1 MSHAI
6 SLDSLLNLPAMGI
19 PVVNYSPESTW
30 EFGAAAQ
37 GYFRLPNQERTSIVQ
52 LDGTYSLRHQWYVNT
67 QGTLYFGNRTLSP
80 NSLIASSPIDLILLD
95 IMMGEMSGLEMAEK
109 LRSDIGYRESGIGI
123 PPIIFLT
130 ALSDEDTVLQ
140 GFQLGADDYISKPF
154 RIAEVL
160 ARVAAVLRRSATP
173 KTAVQNSSEV
183 QNSSTIVFEGI
194 VVNKA
199 DMSLKVDGET
209 VVMTRK
215 EIELLCYLLTHR
227 GQILSREH
235 LLKNVWDSNG
245 FVLERTVD
253 VHITHLRK
261 KLGQYGKRIVTKSG
275 YGYMFS
281 V

>member
-1 MSHAI
+1 MAEQRI
-6 SLDSLLNLPAMGI
+6 L
-19 PVVNYSPESTW
+19 
-30 EFGAAAQ
+30 
-37 GYFRLPNQERTSIVQ
+37 IVDDEEDICMI
-52 LDGTYSLRHQWYVNT
+52 LSYSLQKAGYKT
-67 QGTLYFGNRTLSP
+67 
-80 NSLIASSPIDLILLD
+80 LIAHSAEEALENYELSIKNHEIDLILLD
-95 IMMGEMSGLEMAEK
+95 IMMGKISGLEMAEK
-109 LRSDIGYRESGIGI
+109 LKSKNHI

-140 GFQLGADDYISKPF
+140 GFKLGADDYISKPF

-160 ARVAAVLRRSATP
+160 ARVAAVLRRSATL
-173 KTAVQNSSEV
+173 KTAVQSSSEV

-199 DMSLKVDGET
+199 DMSLKVDGEA

-245 FVLERTVD
+245 FVMERTVD
-253 VHITHLRK
+253 VHITHLRR

>member
-1 MSHAI
+1 MAKQRI
-6 SLDSLLNLPAMGI
+6 L
-19 PVVNYSPESTW
+19 
-30 EFGAAAQ
+30 
-37 GYFRLPNQERTSIVQ
+37 IVDDEEDICMI
-52 LDGTYSLRHQWYVNT
+52 LSYSLQKAGYEV
-67 QGTLYFGNRTLSP
+67 
-80 NSLIASSPIDLILLD
+80 LIAHSAEEALDNYELRIKNYEVDLILLD
-95 IMMGEMSGLEMAEK
+95 IMMGEMSGLEMANH
-109 LRSDIGYRESGIGI
+109 LRLDNVQSDNL

-140 GFQLGADDYISKPF
+140 GFKLGADDYISKPF

-199 DMSLKVDGET
+199 DMSLKVDGEA

-253 VHITHLRK
+253 VHITHLRR

>member
-1 MSHAI
+1 MAKQRI
-6 SLDSLLNLPAMGI
+6 L
-19 PVVNYSPESTW
+19 
-30 EFGAAAQ
+30 
-37 GYFRLPNQERTSIVQ
+37 IVDDEEDICMI
-52 LDGTYSLRHQWYVNT
+52 LSYSLQKAGYEVLVAHSAEEALANYELRIKNYEV
-67 QGTLYFGNRTLSP
+67 
-80 NSLIASSPIDLILLD
+80 DLILLD
-95 IMMGEMSGLEMAEK
+95 IMMDKMSGLEMAEK
-109 LRSDIGYRESGIGI
+109 LRLDIGRTQSELLDASLLDIGM

-140 GFQLGADDYISKPF
+140 GFKLGADDYISKPF

-160 ARVAAVLRRSATP
+160 ARVAAVLRR
-173 KTAVQNSSEV
+173 TAEQGAKNQEPRPIS
-183 QNSSTIVFEGI
+183 NDCIVFEGI

-199 DMSLKVDGET
+199 DMSLKVDGEA

-275 YGYMFS
+275 YGYLFS

>member
-1 MSHAI
+1 MAKQRI
-6 SLDSLLNLPAMGI
+6 L
-19 PVVNYSPESTW
+19 
-30 EFGAAAQ
+30 
-37 GYFRLPNQERTSIVQ
+37 IVDDEEDICMI
-52 LDGTYSLRHQWYVNT
+52 LSYSLQKAGYEV
-67 QGTLYFGNRTLSP
+67 
-80 NSLIASSPIDLILLD
+80 LIAHSAEEALELLQSPIAHTPSPIDLILLD

-109 LRSDIGYRESGIGI
+109 LRSDIGRSQSELLDASLLDIGAT
-123 PPIIFLT
+123 PIIFLT

-140 GFQLGADDYISKPF
+140 GFKLGADDYISKPF

-160 ARVAAVLRRSATP
+160 ARIAAVLRRSATP

-199 DMSLKVDGET
+199 DMSLKVDGEA

-253 VHITHLRK
+253 VHITHLRR

>member
-1 MSHAI
+1 MAEQRI
-6 SLDSLLNLPAMGI
+6 L
-19 PVVNYSPESTW
+19 
-30 EFGAAAQ
+30 
-37 GYFRLPNQERTSIVQ
+37 IVDDEEDICMI
-52 LDGTYSLRHQWYVNT
+52 LSYSLQKAGYKT
-67 QGTLYFGNRTLSP
+67 
-80 NSLIASSPIDLILLD
+80 LIAHSAEEALENYELSIKNHEIDLILLD
-95 IMMGEMSGLEMAEK
+95 IMMGEISGLEMAEK
-109 LRSDIGYRESGIGI
+109 LKSENHI

-140 GFQLGADDYISKPF
+140 GFKLGADDYISKPF

-160 ARVAAVLRRSATP
+160 ARVAAVLRRSAIL
-173 KTAVQNSSEV
+173 KTAVQSSSEV

-199 DMSLKVDGET
+199 DMSLKVDSEA

-245 FVLERTVD
+245 FVMERTVD
-253 VHITHLRK
+253 VHITHLRR

>member
-1 MSHAI
+1 MAKQRI
-6 SLDSLLNLPAMGI
+6 L
-19 PVVNYSPESTW
+19 
-30 EFGAAAQ
+30 
-37 GYFRLPNQERTSIVQ
+37 IVDDEEDICMI
-52 LDGTYSLRHQWYVNT
+52 LSYSLQKAGYEVLVAHSAEEALANYELRIK
-67 QGTLYFGNRTLSP
+67 
-80 NSLIASSPIDLILLD
+80 NSEVDLILLD
-95 IMMGEMSGLEMAEK
+95 IMMGEMSGLEMANH
-109 LRSDIGYRESGIGI
+109 LRLDNVQSDNL

-160 ARVAAVLRRSATP
+160 ARVAAVLRR
-173 KTAVQNSSEV
+173 TAEQGAKNQEPRPIS
-183 QNSSTIVFEGI
+183 NDCIVFEGI

-199 DMSLKVDGET
+199 DMSLKVDGEA

-245 FVLERTVD
+245 FVMERTVD

-261 KLGQYGKRIVTKSG
+261 KLGQYGKRIITKSG

>member
-1 MSHAI
+1 MAKQRI
-6 SLDSLLNLPAMGI
+6 L
-19 PVVNYSPESTW
+19 
-30 EFGAAAQ
+30 
-37 GYFRLPNQERTSIVQ
+37 IVDDEEDICMI
-52 LDGTYSLRHQWYVNT
+52 LSYSLQKAGYEVLVAHSAEEALELLQ
-67 QGTLYFGNRTLSP
+67 SP

-109 LRSDIGYRESGIGI
+109 LRSDIGNRESGIGI

-140 GFQLGADDYISKPF
+140 GFKLGADDYISKPF

-173 KTAVQNSSEV
+173 KTIVQDSSEV

-199 DMSLKVDGET
+199 DMSLKVDGEA

-253 VHITHLRK
+253 VHITHLRR
-261 KLGQYGKRIVTKSG
+261 KLGQYGKRIITKSG
-275 YGYMFS
+275 YGYMFEN
-281 V
+281 

>member
-1 MSHAI
+1 MAKQRI
-6 SLDSLLNLPAMGI
+6 L
-19 PVVNYSPESTW
+19 
-30 EFGAAAQ
+30 
-37 GYFRLPNQERTSIVQ
+37 IVDDEEDICMI
-52 LDGTYSLRHQWYVNT
+52 LSYSLQKAGYEVLVAHSAEEALELLQ
-67 QGTLYFGNRTLSP
+67 SP

-130 ALSDEDTVLQ
+130 ALSDEDTVLK
-140 GFQLGADDYISKPF
+140 GFNLGADDYISKPF

-199 DMSLKVDGET
+199 DMSLKVDGEA

-235 LLKNVWDSNG
+235 LLQNVWDSNG

-261 KLGQYGKRIVTKSG
+261 KLGQYSKRIVTKSG

>member
-1 MSHAI
+1 MAKQRI
-6 SLDSLLNLPAMGI
+6 L
-19 PVVNYSPESTW
+19 
-30 EFGAAAQ
+30 
-37 GYFRLPNQERTSIVQ
+37 IVDDEEDICMI
-52 LDGTYSLRHQWYVNT
+52 LSYSLQKAGYEVLVAHSAEEALANYELRIKNYEV
-67 QGTLYFGNRTLSP
+67 
-80 NSLIASSPIDLILLD
+80 DLILLD
-95 IMMGEMSGLEMAEK
+95 IMMGEMSGLEMAEILNQEPGTK
-109 LRSDIGYRESGIGI
+109 SQDRSV

-140 GFQLGADDYISKPF
+140 GFKLGADDYISKPF

-160 ARVAAVLRRSATP
+160 ARVAAVLRRTEASRREGDEAIR
-173 KTAVQNSSEV
+173 QEGENC
-183 QNSSTIVFEGI
+183 IVFEGI

-199 DMSLKVDGET
+199 DMSLKVDGEA

-275 YGYMFS
+275 YGYLFS

>member
-1 MSHAI
+1 MAKQRI
-6 SLDSLLNLPAMGI
+6 L
-19 PVVNYSPESTW
+19 
-30 EFGAAAQ
+30 
-37 GYFRLPNQERTSIVQ
+37 IVDDEEDICMI
-52 LDGTYSLRHQWYVNT
+52 LSYSLQKAGYEVLVAHSAEEALANYELRIKNYEV
-67 QGTLYFGNRTLSP
+67 
-80 NSLIASSPIDLILLD
+80 DLILLD
-95 IMMGEMSGLEMAEK
+95 IMMGAMSGLEMAEK
-109 LRSDIGYRESGIGI
+109 LRSDIGYRVSDIGNRESGIGI

-140 GFQLGADDYISKPF
+140 GFKLGADDYISKPF

-183 QNSSTIVFEGI
+183 QNSSTIVCEGI

-199 DMSLKVDGET
+199 DMSLKVDDEV

-235 LLKNVWDSNG
+235 LLQNVWDSNG

>member
-1 MSHAI
+1 MAKQRI
-6 SLDSLLNLPAMGI
+6 L
-19 PVVNYSPESTW
+19 
-30 EFGAAAQ
+30 
-37 GYFRLPNQERTSIVQ
+37 IVDDEEDICMI
-52 LDGTYSLRHQWYVNT
+52 LSYSLQKAGYEVLVAHSAEEALELLQ
-67 QGTLYFGNRTLSP
+67 SP

-109 LRSDIGYRESGIGI
+109 LKSENGNVKGENHL

-140 GFQLGADDYISKPF
+140 GFKLGADDYISKPF

-160 ARVAAVLRRSATP
+160 ARVAAVLRR
-173 KTAVQNSSEV
+173 TAEQGAKNQEPRPIS
-183 QNSSTIVFEGI
+183 NDCIVFEGI

-199 DMSLKVDGET
+199 DMSLKVDDEA

>member
-1 MSHAI
+1 MAKQRI
-6 SLDSLLNLPAMGI
+6 L
-19 PVVNYSPESTW
+19 
-30 EFGAAAQ
+30 
-37 GYFRLPNQERTSIVQ
+37 IVDDEEDICMI
-52 LDGTYSLRHQWYVNT
+52 LSYSLQKAGYD
-67 QGTLYFGNRTLSP
+67 TLVAHSAEEALELLQSP

-109 LRSDIGYRESGIGI
+109 LRLSPNSLIASSPSSPQGASI

-140 GFQLGADDYISKPF
+140 GFKLGADDYISKPF

-199 DMSLKVDGET
+199 DMSLKVDGEA

-245 FVLERTVD
+245 FVMERTVD
-253 VHITHLRK
+253 VHITHLRR

>member
-1 MSHAI
+1 MAKQRI
-6 SLDSLLNLPAMGI
+6 L
-19 PVVNYSPESTW
+19 
-30 EFGAAAQ
+30 
-37 GYFRLPNQERTSIVQ
+37 IVDDEEDICMI
-52 LDGTYSLRHQWYVNT
+52 LSYSLQKAGYEVLVAHSAEEALDNYELRIKNYEV
-67 QGTLYFGNRTLSP
+67 
-80 NSLIASSPIDLILLD
+80 DLILLD

-109 LRSDIGYRESGIGI
+109 LKSENGNVKGENQL

-130 ALSDEDTVLQ
+130 ALSNEDTVLQ
-140 GFQLGADDYISKPF
+140 GFKLGADDYISKPF

-199 DMSLKVDGET
+199 DMSLKVDGEA

-275 YGYMFS
+275 YGYIFS

>member
-1 MSHAI
+1 MAKQRI
-6 SLDSLLNLPAMGI
+6 L
-19 PVVNYSPESTW
+19 
-30 EFGAAAQ
+30 
-37 GYFRLPNQERTSIVQ
+37 IVDDEEDICMI
-52 LDGTYSLRHQWYVNT
+52 LSYSLQKAGYEVLVAHSAEEALANYELKIKNYEV
-67 QGTLYFGNRTLSP
+67 
-80 NSLIASSPIDLILLD
+80 DLILLD
-95 IMMGEMSGLEMAEK
+95 IMMGEMSGLEMANH
-109 LRSDIGYRESGIGI
+109 LRLDNVQSDNL

-140 GFQLGADDYISKPF
+140 GFKLGADDYISKPF

-160 ARVAAVLRRSATP
+160 ARVAAVLRR
-173 KTAVQNSSEV
+173 TAEQGTKNKE
-183 QNSSTIVFEGI
+183 QRPICNDCIVFEGI

-199 DMSLKVDGET
+199 DMSLKVDGEA

-261 KLGQYGKRIVTKSG
+261 KLGQYGKRIITKSG
-275 YGYMFS
+275 YGYMFEN
-281 V
+281 

>member
-1 MSHAI
+1 MAKQRI
-6 SLDSLLNLPAMGI
+6 L
-19 PVVNYSPESTW
+19 
-30 EFGAAAQ
+30 
-37 GYFRLPNQERTSIVQ
+37 IVDDEEDICMI
-52 LDGTYSLRHQWYVNT
+52 LSYSLQKAGYE
-67 QGTLYFGNRTLSP
+67 TLVAHSAEEALE
-80 NSLIASSPIDLILLD
+80 LLQSPIANSPSPISLILLD
-95 IMMGEMSGLEMAEK
+95 IMMDGMSGLEMAERLK
-109 LRSDIGYRESGIGI
+109 SENGKVKSENHL

-140 GFQLGADDYISKPF
+140 GFKLGADDYISKPF

-160 ARVAAVLRRSATP
+160 ARVAAVLRR
-173 KTAVQNSSEV
+173 TAEQEAKNQEPRPIS
-183 QNSSTIVFEGI
+183 NDCIVFEGI

-235 LLKNVWDSNG
+235 LLQNVWDSNG

-261 KLGQYGKRIVTKSG
+261 KLGQYGKRIITKSG
-275 YGYMFS
+275 YGYLFEN
-281 V
+281 

>member
-1 MSHAI
+1 MAKQRI
-6 SLDSLLNLPAMGI
+6 L
-19 PVVNYSPESTW
+19 
-30 EFGAAAQ
+30 
-37 GYFRLPNQERTSIVQ
+37 IVDDEEDICMI
-52 LDGTYSLRHQWYVNT
+52 LSYSLQKAGYEVLVAHSAEEALANYELRIKNYEV
-67 QGTLYFGNRTLSP
+67 
-80 NSLIASSPIDLILLD
+80 DLILLD
-95 IMMGEMSGLEMAEK
+95 IMMSEMSGLEMAEK
-109 LRSDIGYRESGIGI
+109 VKSENGNVKGENHL

-140 GFQLGADDYISKPF
+140 GFKLGADDYISKPF

-194 VVNKA
+194 VVKKA

-275 YGYMFS
+275 YGYLFS

>member
-1 MSHAI
+1 MILS
-6 SLDSLLNLPAMGI
+6 
-19 PVVNYSPESTW
+19 
-30 EFGAAAQ
+30 
-37 GYFRLPNQERTSIVQ
+37 
-52 LDGTYSLRHQWYVNT
+52 YSLQKAGYEVLVAHSAEEALELLQ
-67 QGTLYFGNRTLSP
+67 SP
-80 NSLIASSPIDLILLD
+80 LAHTPSPIDLILLD

-109 LRSDIGYRESGIGI
+109 LRSDIGRSQSELLGIGI

-140 GFQLGADDYISKPF
+140 GFKLGADDYISKPF

-160 ARVAAVLRRSATP
+160 ARVAAVLRR
-173 KTAVQNSSEV
+173 TAEQGTRSQEPRPISNDC
-183 QNSSTIVFEGI
+183 IVFEGI

-199 DMSLKVDGET
+199 DMSLKVDGEA

>member
-1 MSHAI
+1 MAKQRI
-6 SLDSLLNLPAMGI
+6 L
-19 PVVNYSPESTW
+19 
-30 EFGAAAQ
+30 
-37 GYFRLPNQERTSIVQ
+37 IVDDEEDICMI
-52 LDGTYSLRHQWYVNT
+52 LSYSLQKAGYEV
-67 QGTLYFGNRTLSP
+67 
-80 NSLIASSPIDLILLD
+80 LIAHSAEEALELLQSPIAHTPSPIDLILLD
-95 IMMGEMSGLEMAEK
+95 IMMGEMSGLEMASH
-109 LRSDIGYRESGIGI
+109 LRLDNVQFDHL

-140 GFQLGADDYISKPF
+140 GFKLGADDYISKPF

-160 ARVAAVLRRSATP
+160 ARVAAVLRRTEKKRLSGDEAMRREGDD
-173 KTAVQNSSEV
+173 NC
-183 QNSSTIVFEGI
+183 IVFEGI

-199 DMSLKVDGET
+199 DMSLKVDGEA

-245 FVLERTVD
+245 FVMERTVD
-253 VHITHLRK
+253 VHITHLRR

>member
-1 MSHAI
+1 MAKQRI
-6 SLDSLLNLPAMGI
+6 L
-19 PVVNYSPESTW
+19 
-30 EFGAAAQ
+30 
-37 GYFRLPNQERTSIVQ
+37 IVDDEEDICMI
-52 LDGTYSLRHQWYVNT
+52 LSYSLQKAGYEVLVAHSAEEALANYELRIKNYEV
-67 QGTLYFGNRTLSP
+67 
-80 NSLIASSPIDLILLD
+80 DLILLD

-109 LRSDIGYRESGIGI
+109 LKSENGNVKGENHL

-130 ALSDEDTVLQ
+130 ALSDEDTVLK
-140 GFQLGADDYISKPF
+140 GFKLGADDYISKPF

-160 ARVAAVLRRSATP
+160 ARVAAVLRR
-173 KTAVQNSSEV
+173 TAEQGAKNQEPRPIS
-183 QNSSTIVFEGI
+183 NDCIVFEGI

-199 DMSLKVDGET
+199 DMSLKVDGEA

>member
-1 MSHAI
+1 MELHHQE
-6 SLDSLLNLPAMGI
+6 
-19 PVVNYSPESTW
+19 VNGKVKSE
-30 EFGAAAQ
+30 
-37 GYFRLPNQERTSIVQ
+37 N
-52 LDGTYSLRHQWYVNT
+52 H
-67 QGTLYFGNRTLSP
+67 
-80 NSLIASSPIDLILLD
+80 
-95 IMMGEMSGLEMAEK
+95 
-109 LRSDIGYRESGIGI
+109 I

-140 GFQLGADDYISKPF
+140 GFKLGADDYISKPF

-160 ARVAAVLRRSATP
+160 ARVAAVLRRSAIL
-173 KTAVQNSSEV
+173 KTAVQSSSEV

-199 DMSLKVDGET
+199 DMSLKVDGEA

-245 FVLERTVD
+245 FVMERTVD

>member
-1 MSHAI
+1 MAKQRI
-6 SLDSLLNLPAMGI
+6 L
-19 PVVNYSPESTW
+19 
-30 EFGAAAQ
+30 
-37 GYFRLPNQERTSIVQ
+37 IVDDEEDICMI
-52 LDGTYSLRHQWYVNT
+52 LSYSLQKAGYEVLVAHSAEEALAKYELRIKNYEV
-67 QGTLYFGNRTLSP
+67 
-80 NSLIASSPIDLILLD
+80 DLILLD
-95 IMMGEMSGLEMAEK
+95 IMMGAMSGLEMAEK
-109 LRSDIGYRESGIGI
+109 LRSDIGYRVSDIGYRESGIGI

-140 GFQLGADDYISKPF
+140 GFKLGADDYISKPF
-154 RIAEVL
+154 RISEVL

-199 DMSLKVDGET
+199 DMSLKVDDEV

-253 VHITHLRK
+253 VHITHLRR

>member
-1 MSHAI
+1 MAKQRI
-6 SLDSLLNLPAMGI
+6 L
-19 PVVNYSPESTW
+19 
-30 EFGAAAQ
+30 
-37 GYFRLPNQERTSIVQ
+37 IVDDEEDICMI
-52 LDGTYSLRHQWYVNT
+52 LSYSLQKAGYEVLVAHSAEEALELLQ
-67 QGTLYFGNRTLSP
+67 SP
-80 NSLIASSPIDLILLD
+80 IAHTPSPIDLILLD

-109 LRSDIGYRESGIGI
+109 LRSDIGRSQSELLDASLLGMGM

-160 ARVAAVLRRSATP
+160 ARVAAVLRR
-173 KTAVQNSSEV
+173 TAEQGTRSQEPRPISNDS
-183 QNSSTIVFEGI
+183 IVFEGI

-199 DMSLKVDGET
+199 DMSLKVDGEA

>member
-1 MSHAI
+1 MILS
-6 SLDSLLNLPAMGI
+6 
-19 PVVNYSPESTW
+19 
-30 EFGAAAQ
+30 
-37 GYFRLPNQERTSIVQ
+37 
-52 LDGTYSLRHQWYVNT
+52 YSLQKAGYE
-67 QGTLYFGNRTLSP
+67 TLIAHSAEDALTLLSP
-80 NSLIASSPIDLILLD
+80 VANNQSPISLILLD
-95 IMMGEMSGLEMAEK
+95 IMMDGMSGLEMAEK
-109 LRSDIGYRESGIGI
+109 VKSENGNVKGENHL

-140 GFQLGADDYISKPF
+140 GFKLGADDYISKPF

-199 DMSLKVDGET
+199 DMSLTIDGEM

-235 LLKNVWDSNG
+235 LLNNVWDSNG

-253 VHITHLRK
+253 VHITHLRR
-261 KLGQYGKRIVTKSG
+261 KLGQYGKYIKTKSG
-275 YGYMFS
+275 YGYLFEN
-281 V
+281 

>member
-1 MSHAI
+1 MAKQRI
-6 SLDSLLNLPAMGI
+6 L
-19 PVVNYSPESTW
+19 
-30 EFGAAAQ
+30 
-37 GYFRLPNQERTSIVQ
+37 IVDDEEDICMI
-52 LDGTYSLRHQWYVNT
+52 LSYSLQKAGYEVLVAHSAEEALELLQ
-67 QGTLYFGNRTLSP
+67 SP

-109 LRSDIGYRESGIGI
+109 LRSDIGRSQSELLGIGI

-140 GFQLGADDYISKPF
+140 GFKLGADDYISKPF

-160 ARVAAVLRRSATP
+160 ARVAAVLRRTEARRRQGDE
-173 KTAVQNSSEV
+173 AIRQEGENS
-183 QNSSTIVFEGI
+183 IVFEGI

-215 EIELLCYLLTHR
+215 EIELLCYLLTHS

-235 LLKNVWDSNG
+235 LINNVWDNNG
-245 FVLERTVD
+245 LVLERTVD
-253 VHITHLRK
+253 VHITHLRR
-261 KLGQYGKRIVTKSG
+261 KLGPYGKHIVTKSG
-275 YGYMFS
+275 YGYLFRG
-281 V
+281 

>member
-1 MSHAI
+1 MAKQRI
-6 SLDSLLNLPAMGI
+6 L
-19 PVVNYSPESTW
+19 
-30 EFGAAAQ
+30 
-37 GYFRLPNQERTSIVQ
+37 IVDDEEDICMI
-52 LDGTYSLRHQWYVNT
+52 LSYSLQKAGYEVLVAHSAEEALANYELRIKNYEV
-67 QGTLYFGNRTLSP
+67 
-80 NSLIASSPIDLILLD
+80 DLILLD

-109 LRSDIGYRESGIGI
+109 LKSENGKVKSENHI

-140 GFQLGADDYISKPF
+140 GFKLGADDYISKPF

-173 KTAVQNSSEV
+173 KAIVQDSSEV

-199 DMSLKVDGET
+199 DMSLKVDGEV

-235 LLKNVWDSNG
+235 LLQNVWDSNG

-261 KLGQYGKRIVTKSG
+261 KLGQYGKYIKTKSG
-275 YGYMFS
+275 YGYLFEG
-281 V
+281 

>member
-1 MSHAI
+1 MAKQRI
-6 SLDSLLNLPAMGI
+6 L
-19 PVVNYSPESTW
+19 
-30 EFGAAAQ
+30 
-37 GYFRLPNQERTSIVQ
+37 IVDDEEDICMI
-52 LDGTYSLRHQWYVNT
+52 LSYSLQKAGYEVLVAHSAEEALELLQ
-67 QGTLYFGNRTLSP
+67 SP
-80 NSLIASSPIDLILLD
+80 TAHTPSPIDLILLD

-109 LRSDIGYRESGIGI
+109 LRSDIGRSHGELLDASLLDIGT

-140 GFQLGADDYISKPF
+140 GFKLGADDYISKPF

-173 KTAVQNSSEV
+173 KTAVQSSSEV
-183 QNSSTIVFEGI
+183 QNSSVIVFEGI

-199 DMSLKVDGET
+199 DMSLKVDDEI

-253 VHITHLRK
+253 VHITHLRR

>member
-1 MSHAI
+1 MAKQRI
-6 SLDSLLNLPAMGI
+6 L
-19 PVVNYSPESTW
+19 
-30 EFGAAAQ
+30 
-37 GYFRLPNQERTSIVQ
+37 IVDDEEDICMI
-52 LDGTYSLRHQWYVNT
+52 LSYSLQKAGYEVLVAHSAEEALANYELRIKNYEV
-67 QGTLYFGNRTLSP
+67 
-80 NSLIASSPIDLILLD
+80 DLILLD

-109 LRSDIGYRESGIGI
+109 LRSDIGRSQSELLDASLLGMGM

-130 ALSDEDTVLQ
+130 ALSDEDTVLK
-140 GFQLGADDYISKPF
+140 GFKLGADDYISKPF

-160 ARVAAVLRRSATP
+160 ARVAAVLRRTEASRREGDEAIR
-173 KTAVQNSSEV
+173 QEGENC
-183 QNSSTIVFEGI
+183 IVFEGI

-199 DMSLKVDGET
+199 DMSLKVDGEA

-261 KLGQYGKRIVTKSG
+261 KLGQYGKRIITKSG
-275 YGYMFS
+275 YGYMFEN
-281 V
+281 